1 MIKMSGP
8 AGGTATQSY
17 ILLFYRGRACAV
29 RQRVAWRE
37 NKIRGSECL
46 DVKEE
51 SLRGEER
58 GKRRGRESEQ
68 EGEKEERNI
77 RERREAPRKAAGEH
91 ESFFGEHE
99 DKKRGP

>member
-1 MIKMSGP
+1 MSGP
-8 AGGTATQSY
+8 AGATATQSY

-37 NKIRGSECL
+37 NKLRGSECL

-68 EGEKEERNI
+68 E
-77 RERREAPRKAAGEH
+77 RERKKKEISERGERRRGRRQ
-91 ESFFGEHE
+91 ESMNLFLGSM
-99 DKKRGP
+99 KIKRGGG